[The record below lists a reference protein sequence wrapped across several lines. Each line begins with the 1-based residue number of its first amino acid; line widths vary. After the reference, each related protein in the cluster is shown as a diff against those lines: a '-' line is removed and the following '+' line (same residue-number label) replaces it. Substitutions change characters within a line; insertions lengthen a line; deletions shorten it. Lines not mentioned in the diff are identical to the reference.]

1 MTISMPEIGQSESRT
16 DIMRKRVLEAT
27 YRICVERARYV
38 TESWK
43 KTEGEHPSIR
53 AALAFDN
60 VLRNM
65 SLFILDEERIVG
77 NYCSDIVGT
86 MLPVERGEMNL
97 VLEMDIDNLLSR
109 EQRPYLLSP
118 EDRAELFGEI
128 LPYWRGKT
136 VREEKFR
143 EFKKEGLL
151 IKVVQT
157 PWGVYDLVR
166 SFGFSNLK
174 KTLSRFVSIKPS
186 QILKSARALSANNPN
201 LINNVFD
208 VQGHLIVGHNRMLPM
223 GFRAVRDSAAENL
236 TKDLPEGKRKFL
248 QGVLICAESARMFSG
263 RFSSLAFEKAMKEN
277 DPVRKAELLEMS
289 RIAKKVP
296 WEPPETFHEALQ
308 FMWFTQ
314 VMALISG
321 GLAGIN
327 AVGRPDQYLY
337 PYYLKDVAEDRL
349 DEKTATEYIEEL
361 LIKLSNNLIMLPSFG
376 KDTGSELGADSMAPT
391 VGGVNKDGTCA
402 VNELSYIFLDAVK
415 NIKAMSNSYS
425 VRLSKNTPAEFH
437 KKLSEVH
444 AVTSG
449 IAIFN
454 DEVMIPAL
462 QSCGYSIED
471 ARDYGVIGCVEPTS
485 QGNTFGCTSGNDVSL
500 AGALEMTFTRGRVRM
515 VGRRV
520 GPDTGNPAAFKT
532 FDEFLEAYRR
542 QLAWSVKLIA
552 DCVNVKDRIYM
563 NGYHN
568 PFISSTFEGCVENA
582 MDMTE
587 GGAKYNFASIS
598 GRGLATVADSLC
610 AIKTMVFDTEKIT
623 MQEMVNAVS
632 TNFRGRESLRQLIK
646 NRASKYGRDEMA
658 GDEMARLVAKMFCDE
673 VAKYRSI
680 RNNAPFRPGFFSYG
694 MHVLDGSLLGAT
706 PDGRL
711 AGEPVS
717 NSLSPV
723 NGSESKGP
731 TAVMC
736 SAAKIEHSRI
746 SNGSSLN
753 IKLMPSVL
761 RTDEGRRRFESM
773 LKGYFDMGGMHV
785 QFNVVDNEMLKDAQK
800 NPDNY
805 RGLIVRVSGY
815 VAYFVDLGE
824 SLQNELI
831 SRTELTV

>member
-1 MTISMPEIGQSESRT
+1 MTISMSDVKRSGRT
-16 DIMRKRVLEAT
+16 GIMRNRVLEAP

-43 KTEGEHPSIR
+43 RTEGEHPSVR

-65 SLFILDEERIVG
+65 SIFILDEERIVG
-77 NYCSDIVGT
+77 NYCNDIVGT
-86 MLPVERGEMNL
+86 ALPVERGEMNF
-97 VLEMDIDNLLSR
+97 VLELDLDNLVSR
-109 EQRPYLLSP
+109 EQRPYLISP
-118 EDRAELFGEI
+118 EDRAELMNEI
-128 LPYWRGKT
+128 LPYWRGRT
-136 VREEKFR
+136 VRDEKYEGFR
-143 EFKKEGLL
+143 EAGLL
-151 IKVVQT
+151 IT
-157 PWGVYDLVR
+157 TFHSPMSAYYLVK
-166 SFGFSNLK
+166 SFGFANLR
-174 KTLSRFVSIKPS
+174 KTLSRFTGIKPS
-186 QILKSARALSANNPN
+186 HLIKSSKALAVNNPN

-208 VQGHLIVGHNRMLPM
+208 VQGHLIIGHNRMLPR
-223 GFRAVRDSAAENL
+223 GFRAVRDAAAMKME
-236 TKDLPEGKRKFL
+236 TDLPENKRKFIE
-248 QGVLICAESARMFSG
+248 GVLICAESARMFAG
-263 RFSSLAFEKAMKEN
+263 RFASLAFEKAMKEA
-277 DPVRKAELLEMS
+277 DPVRKAELLEIS

-296 WEPPETFHEALQ
+296 WEPPETFAEALQ

-314 VMALISG
+314 VMAVISA

-337 PYYLKDVAEDRL
+337 PYYLKDVVEDRL
-349 DEKTATEYIEEL
+349 DATTATEMVEEL

-391 VGGVNKDGTCA
+391 IGGVNRNGTSA
-402 VNELSYIFLDAVK
+402 VNELSYIFLDAIK

-425 VRLSKNTPAEFH
+425 VRLSDNTPADFYM
-437 KKLSEVH
+437 KLSEVH
-444 AVTSG
+444 SVTSG

-454 DEVMIPAL
+454 DETLIPAL
-462 QSCGYSIED
+462 QRCGYSLED

-500 AGALEMTFTRGRVRM
+500 AGALEMVFTRGRIRM

-520 GPDTGNPAAFKT
+520 GPDTGDPRSFET
-532 FDEFLEAYRR
+532 FDDFLQAYRS
-542 QLAWSVKLIA
+542 QLAFSVKLIA

-563 NGYHN
+563 EGFHN

-598 GRGLATVADSLC
+598 GRGLATVSDSLC
-610 AIKTMVFDTEKIT
+610 AIKTLVYDEGKVT
-623 MQEMVNAVS
+623 MKEMAAAVA
-632 TNFRGRESLRQLIK
+632 TNFRGRESLRQQIK
-646 NRASKYGRDEMA
+646 NRAPKYGRDDA
-658 GDEMARLVAKMFCDE
+658 TGDEMAKMVAAMFCDE
-673 VAKYRSI
+673 VAKHSSVRDD
-680 RNNAPFRPGFFSYG
+680 APFRPGFFSYG
-694 MHVLDGSLLGAT
+694 MHVMDGSLLGAT

-723 NGSESKGP
+723 NGVESKGP

-736 SAAKIEHSRI
+736 SASKMDHERI

-753 IKLMPSVL
+753 IKLLPKIFD
-761 RTDEGRRRFESM
+761 TEEGRRRFESM
-773 LKGYFDMGGMHV
+773 LRGYFDMGGAHV
-785 QFNVVDNEMLKDAQK
+785 QFNVVDNEMLRDAQK

-831 SRTELTV
+831 SRTELSL